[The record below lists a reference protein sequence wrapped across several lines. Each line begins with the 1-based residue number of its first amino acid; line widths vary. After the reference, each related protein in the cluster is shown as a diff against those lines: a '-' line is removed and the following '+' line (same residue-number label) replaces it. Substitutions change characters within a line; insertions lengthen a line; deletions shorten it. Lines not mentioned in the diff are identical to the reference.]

1 MRAIFRRD
9 RTPLGKIPSL
19 TAFQIPLFPTA
30 SNGERIK
37 IILITRIHYR
47 QECFKTEWIATSKH
61 CKFILRKG
69 QHNFVLVKQVK
80 KRQRQRQ
87 RQTERFSDLVAK
99 LSDKLRNS
107 IMTYTI
113 SDWQSESDL
122 DSIRDSCD
130 VLSVFFIVVV
140 SCRQDIFISQCWKV
154 FKWPICCAV

>member
-1 MRAIFRRD
+1 MKTTHI
-9 RTPLGKIPSL
+9 LGNDKTQSAEIISL
-19 TAFQIPLFPTA
+19 VYSHMVFSCAGQL
-30 SNGERIK
+30 
-37 IILITRIHYR
+37 YR
-47 QECFKTEWIATSKH
+47 WPFLSLSEWISESVTFFISTSSGH
-61 CKFILRKG
+61 CRAVVNMW
-69 QHNFVLVKQVK
+69 QRQS
-80 KRQRQRQ
+80 QRQRQ
-87 RQTERFSDLVAK
+87 RQTEGFSNLVAK

-107 IMTYTI
+107 TMTSTV